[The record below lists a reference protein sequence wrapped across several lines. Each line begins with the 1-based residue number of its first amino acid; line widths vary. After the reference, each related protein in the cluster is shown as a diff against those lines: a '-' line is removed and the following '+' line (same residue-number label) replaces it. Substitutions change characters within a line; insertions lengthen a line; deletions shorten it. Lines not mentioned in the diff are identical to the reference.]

1 MALTQ
6 AQEDLEH
13 GPRVDQ
19 MTVNIEKMRADM
31 AMAQRQFDAG
41 QVALQK
47 QLAWETRKFAVQVA
61 VGIAAAFAAGAAVAT
76 YLSHLH

>member
-6 AQEDLEH
+6 AQEDLE
-13 GPRVDQ
+13 PQLRVDQ

-31 AMAQRQFDAG
+31 AAT
-41 QVALQK
+41 QK
-47 QLAWETRKFAVQVA
+47 QLDWETRKFMVQVA